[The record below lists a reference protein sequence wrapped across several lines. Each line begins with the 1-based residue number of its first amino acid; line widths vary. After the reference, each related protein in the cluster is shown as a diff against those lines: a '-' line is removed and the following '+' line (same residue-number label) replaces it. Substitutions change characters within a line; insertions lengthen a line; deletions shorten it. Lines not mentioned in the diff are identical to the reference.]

1 MEFLQ
6 EKEVFREFIFR
17 INTLGSA
24 GSCSGS
30 CSAPGHRVW
39 GKRGAPERAPL
50 VLVLERVGHGLLMGG
65 PSESR

>member
-24 GSCSGS
+24 GS